1 MKGALLAM
9 GLMLAAL
16 LVAVGMKGELS
27 AALKSS
33 GQAGLKL
40 LPLLVV
46 AILMMGCIEVLLP
59 KHLVEKWLSDEAGLK
74 GLGIAW
80 LAGILTP
87 AGSLLGLPIVA
98 GLYKAGVSAA
108 VLITYL
114 VSLATLSLVRIP
126 IEVGILGARLTALR
140 IAASLVLPPLA
151 GLSVWGLQRLFPPF
165 PPPPG
170 T

>member
-9 GLMLAAL
+9 GLILAAL
-16 LVAVGMKGELS
+16 LIAVGVKGELTT
-27 AALKSS
+27 ALKSS
-33 GQAGLKL
+33 GQSGLRL
-40 LPLLVV
+40 LPILVV

-98 GLYKAGVSAA
+98 GLFKAGVSAA
-108 VLITYL
+108 VLVTYL

-140 IAASLVLPPLA
+140 VAASLVLPPLA
-151 GLSVWGLQRLFPPF
+151 GLTVWALQRLLAPGSS
-165 PPPPG
+165 PPG
-170 T
+170 A